1 MSGSGMLQSPSAPAD
16 SPAVS
21 LRGSMR
27 VVADHPF
34 GGKVA
39 MTGFPGL
46 ETSGDGAAVFTRDGC
61 RDTLE
66 GLHAVGAR
74 DLVVLVERDELPE
87 EGFTLLAATAAEIG
101 LTLSFHPIV
110 NFGTPSEAV
119 TRIWEAQR
127 PAREALLRQGGTVAF
142 SCQYGAGRSG
152 LMACWTLMEG
162 GMSSADAIAMVRRQF
177 PEAVETKAQEAWLT
191 ARKT

>member
-1 MSGSGMLQSPSAPAD
+1 MLKSPSAP
-16 SPAVS
+16 SES

-27 VVADHPF
+27 VVTDHPF

-39 MTGFPGL
+39 ITGFPGL
-46 ETSGDGAAVFTRDGC
+46 ETSGDGAAVFTPDGC

-66 GLHAVGAR
+66 GLHAEGAR
-74 DLVVLVERDELPE
+74 DLVVLVERDELPQD
-87 EGFTLLAATAAEIG
+87 GFTLLEATAAKVG
-101 LTLSFHPIV
+101 LTLTYHPIV
-110 NFGTPSEAV
+110 DLGTPSEAV
-119 TRIWEAQR
+119 TRTWEAQR
-127 PAREALLRQGGTVAF
+127 PAREAHLRQGGTVAF

-177 PEAVETKAQEAWLT
+177 PDAVETKGQEAWLA
-191 ARKT
+191 ARET